1 MKLFHPGMPIFFGHV
16 HEKPFNFDKAA
27 YFEKLLNDL
36 GPERNKAL
44 HDEKRLLEAQR
55 ELDLRHQDLQ
65 TLISAFLPLADG
77 ISEPRF
83 LFPRRPLMGDHILYT
98 LSTKL

>member
-1 MKLFHPGMPIFFGHV
+1 MFFGHV

-44 HDEKRLLEAQR
+44 HDEKRLLEAY
-55 ELDLRHQDLQ
+55 LLRDEVEHLHGRP
-65 TLISAFLPLADG
+65 LRRGYPNGELPLLPFGESLTAVYG
-77 ISEPRF
+77 EKA
-83 LFPRRPLMGDHILYT
+83 RPGHNK
-98 LSTKL
+98 TKTKPFS